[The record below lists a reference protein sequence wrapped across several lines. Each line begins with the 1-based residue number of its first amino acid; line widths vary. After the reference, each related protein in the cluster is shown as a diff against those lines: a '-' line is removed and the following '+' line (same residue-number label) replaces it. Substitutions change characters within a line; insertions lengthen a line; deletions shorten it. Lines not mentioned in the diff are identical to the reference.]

1 MKLRQG
7 ATGIKETN
15 LSFHVDGLT
24 VTILNYKHNF
34 QINVRGAMVLW
45 APVKERDR
53 TGIAIFNYLVSSIS
67 FFSMLFWTKKKW

>member
-1 MKLRQG
+1 
-7 ATGIKETN
+7 
-15 LSFHVDGLT
+15 
-24 VTILNYKHNF
+24 VTILNNEHNF

-53 TGIAIFNYLVSSIS
+53 TGIAIFNYLVSYIS